1 MCDYCVANN
10 SKLFYSRFT
19 HIKYIDR
26 GVFVMNDIKLSKD
39 FLVTLHND
47 LVQARFSD
55 ALSLNEQKI
64 LFAVLSNIQPPEFDI
79 DENGKRVIKKPIK
92 EIEPFRVPIKDFTE
106 WLEFKDPNYSAFKNT
121 IKKLMKK
128 IIEIQ
133 QEDGSW
139 EMFQWVTKSSYIAK
153 EGVAEIKLSPE
164 LYPYL
169 LNLENNFT
177 TTKLNILLSFKSI
190 YSSRLYQL
198 VKKWEKIGSW
208 KVEVE
213 ELKNL
218 LGVPVLKEVNG
229 KKEFK
234 LAQYGHFK
242 QRALEVSL
250 KEVNEHSEFDVKMIE
265 HKTVRK
271 ITSLSF
277 IIKRKNTKSNTESG
291 NSPKSS
297 QVRLEGQAESDTQKG
312 KERLGM
318 YAESFKKAYGS
329 KDRKY
334 FNRLTG
340 KNVLF
345 DDDERVKAIILNNIF
360 ESIGNDACYAIEEL
374 LLKIINVR
382 SFDISREI
390 HILFE
395 YTRNAETIKN
405 PEAFIISKLKLLVES
420 VLKGKTGIEIKDII
434 NVRKQQKI
442 ERLPDWWFEGEKSKR
457 EIERIQQIQFEL
469 GRLGDSNL
477 ALKDAEIIELMISL
491 NAGKEDKEIE
501 QKFDNHMAGN
511 YEEYKRLKGIGILER
526 LMEEK
531 KEELQSLGYL
541 NSNGKI
547 SEDIVMK
554 IYQSELEVPA

>member
-1 MCDYCVANN
+1 
-10 SKLFYSRFT
+10 
-19 HIKYIDR
+19 
-26 GVFVMNDIKLSKD
+26 MNDIKLSKD

-277 IIKRKNTKSNTESG
+277 IIKRKNTKSNTEPG

-297 QVRLEGQAESDTQKG
+297 QVRLEGQAESDMQKG
-312 KERLGM
+312 KERFGM

-340 KNVLF
+340 ENVLF

-374 LLKIINVR
+374 LLKIINVG

-390 HILFE
+390 HTLFE
-395 YTRNAETIKN
+395 YTRNAETINN
-405 PEAFIISKLKLLVES
+405 PEAFIISKLKSLVEN

-434 NVRKQQKI
+434 NIRKQQKV

-457 EIERIQQIQFEL
+457 EIERKQQIQFEL

-491 NAGKEDKEIE
+491 NTGKEDKEID
-501 QKFDNHMAGN
+501 QKFDNHMAEN
-511 YEEYKRLKGIGILER
+511 YQEYKRLKGMGILER

-554 IYQSELEVPA
+554 IYQGELEVPA